1 MLLCDASA
9 WRPSARVAESTRLAA
24 AGGLGAES
32 RWSGRLAGRDTL
44 DKA

>member
-9 WRPSARVAESTRLAA
+9 WHPSARVAESTGLAA
-24 AGGLGAES
+24 AGGLGADLA
-32 RWSGRLAGRDTL
+32 GQAGRDTL